1 MPNIYLRLPYSR
13 CQFFRHRDPNHVLEK
28 HEPLVFNIYMPE
40 HVAMLCS
47 LTNAQSLTHCVN
59 SQCFSHQQWRNML
72 SGRSPL
78 GGNVII
84 RRDSNEYLT
93 FAEVQQ
99 LSGKVEYNKSENE
112 DYLCIKLPNEVEVV
126 DVVRPVTSSWNLDT
140 HGIRKMVV
148 LLNNAFKRSLVEWA
162 LSTFDFCTSKGR
174 VVCRCQTA
182 MLERYLMRYGIEPT
196 WQEKDNLRRV
206 IDRWLR
212 TEHSF
217 FKAYSCVDMQ
227 YVDDNEAQYP
237 IEEVQ
242 WI

>member
-13 CQFFRHRDPNHVLEK
+13 CQFFRYRDPNHVLEK
-28 HEPLVFNIYMPE
+28 HEPLVFNMYMPE

-140 HGIRKMVV
+140 HGIRKMVFFSTTPSSGAWSNG
-148 LLNNAFKRSLVEWA
+148 LCLR
-162 LSTFDFCTSKGR
+162 STFAPRKAGWSAVAKRLCLS
-174 VVCRCQTA
+174 VISCA
-182 MLERYLMRYGIEPT
+182 M
-196 WQEKDNLRRV
+196 
-206 IDRWLR
+206 
-212 TEHSF
+212 
-217 FKAYSCVDMQ
+217 A
-227 YVDDNEAQYP
+227 
-237 IEEVQ
+237 
-242 WI
+242 